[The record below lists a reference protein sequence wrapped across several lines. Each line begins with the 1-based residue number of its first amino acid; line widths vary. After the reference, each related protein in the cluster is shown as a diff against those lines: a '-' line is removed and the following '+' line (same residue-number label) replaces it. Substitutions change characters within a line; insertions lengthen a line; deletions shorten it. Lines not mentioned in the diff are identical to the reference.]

1 MVTMMKNYQTHTGSS
16 STKDVLSIALSDLSD
31 NHIEKIAT
39 LSRRQGAKTMRSE
52 IEDHIAHGGF
62 VELDCSGTDATQ
74 SFMDELVGIL
84 VLERGPSV
92 LDLLRF
98 RGCTKDMKAIINF
111 VVSDR
116 AIQYAKNPHHH
127 APR

>member
-1 MVTMMKNYQTHTGSS
+1 METSS
-16 STKDVLSIALSDLSD
+16 PPAEKSSIPTIFRVALSDSRGAGSTR
-31 NHIEKIAT
+31 AT
-39 LSRRQGAKTMRSE
+39 LSRRENAQSVRLLVDDHLASGEMVE
-52 IEDHIAHGGF
+52 I
-62 VELDCSGTDATQ
+62 DCASVDATQ

-92 LDLLRF
+92 LTGLRF
-98 RGCTKDMKAIINF
+98 RGCSDDMKAIINF

-116 AIQYAKNPHHH
+116 AAQHVKNPHFH

>member
-1 MVTMMKNYQTHTGSS
+1 MEPSSASDQVSNIRPTFRVTLASAKGPG
-16 STKDVLSIALSDLSD
+16 LGR
-31 NHIEKIAT
+31 AT
-39 LSRRQGAKTMRSE
+39 LSRRANAQALRQDIDVHLASGE
-52 IEDHIAHGGF
+52 L
-62 VELDCSGTDATQ
+62 VELDCAGTDATQ

-92 LDLLRF
+92 LNLLRF
-98 RGCTKDMKAIINF
+98 RGCSADMKAIINF

-116 AIQYAKNPHHH
+116 AAQHLKNPHFH

>member
-1 MVTMMKNYQTHTGSS
+1 MQAVDENFHAPRFE
-16 STKDVLSIALSDLSD
+16 IAMDT
-31 NHIEKIAT
+31 IFKISLADCKKSAAT
-39 LSRRQGAKTMRSE
+39 SVALSRRESAKPLRADLDQQLAEGNT
-52 IEDHIAHGGF
+52 
-62 VELDCSGTDATQ
+62 VELNCEGADATQ

-92 LDLLRF
+92 LRQLRF
-98 RGCTKDMKAIINF
+98 RGCSEDMKAIINF

-116 AIQYAKNPHHH
+116 TAQFLKNPHLH